1 MDQWSKTQ
9 KTNAPTYTITCRFPI
24 SMSVIRNPISV
35 TFLSNTNRDSSSR
48 LSIHTI
54 TNTSFIFQTDT
65 SDITTQALWIAIG
78 R

>member
-35 TFLSNTNRDSSSR
+35 TYLSNTNRDSSSR